1 MRIILTGKATARRK
15 GLFMQ
20 FIDTHI
26 HLQDFKAEYAP
37 QVLANDEAKRLV
49 LVAAVR
55 EDFAK
60 IAALLRRYPAKLG
73 GAFGLHPWYWRE
85 EAPIAELEAYLQE
98 FPQAAV
104 GEIGVDGLRE
114 PPSDG
119 QHALFEAQLKTAEV
133 FGRPVII
140 HAAKAFAALAEH
152 KAALKKVRFVHH
164 GFVKNRELLKFIN
177 ECGGYIGLGA
187 LFLRQ
192 EKAAEMWAMM
202 PKDRILFETD
212 APFRLDEAR
221 YGDLVQDNLRRLA
234 EIAGEAPEALAAQLV
249 RNAENFLATGN

>member
-1 MRIILTGKATARRK
+1 
-15 GLFMQ
+15 MQ

-37 QVLANDEAKRLV
+37 QVLANDEARRLV
-49 LVAAVR
+49 LVAAAR

-85 EAPIAELEAYLQE
+85 ETPIAELEAYLQE

-119 QHALFEAQLKTAEV
+119 QHALFEAQLKTAEA
-133 FGRPVII
+133 FGYYPRGKGFCGIGGAQSGVEKSAVCASRVCQESRI
-140 HAAKAFAALAEH
+140 AE
-152 KAALKKVRFVHH
+152 V
-164 GFVKNRELLKFIN
+164 
-177 ECGGYIGLGA
+177 Y
-187 LFLRQ
+187 Q
-192 EKAAEMWAMM
+192 
-202 PKDRILFETD
+202 
-212 APFRLDEAR
+212 
-221 YGDLVQDNLRRLA
+221 
-234 EIAGEAPEALAAQLV
+234 
-249 RNAENFLATGN
+249 